1 MKNILDGF
9 SFLKV
14 ERSDRNKFCETIIE
28 SSAPKFD
35 FYLLVVL
42 SSLIVSFGLILD
54 NVILVLGGMLVTPLL
69 SPILAISLGIVILNF
84 KVLLRSLKIF
94 IYSVF
99 WSIFIAFLVGH
110 FNYFDISSI
119 SILGNME
126 IGWTTFIISFIAG
139 IAAAYTWVKPDLNSI
154 LPGIAITVTL
164 IPPLTASGL
173 ALTLKK
179 MDYFYQYIALTGINI
194 LGILLASVFIFTLL
208 QFYKSRRKLIAE
220 VKTEEKEK
228 EKEGIFN

>member
-1 MKNILDGF
+1 MKNVLDYF

-14 ERSDRNKFCETIIE
+14 DQSDRNKFCETIIE

-42 SSLIVSFGLILD
+42 STLIVSFGLILD
-54 NVILVLGGMLVTPLL
+54 NVVLVIGGMLVTPLL

-84 KVLLRSLKIF
+84 KVIFRSFRIF
-94 IYSVF
+94 LYSAF
-99 WSIFIAFLVGH
+99 WSLFIAFLVGH
-110 FNYFDISSI
+110 FNKFDINSI
-119 SILGNME
+119 TILGKME
-126 IGWTTFIISFIAG
+126 FGYVTFIIAFIAG
-139 IAAAYTWVKPDLNSI
+139 LAASYTWVKPDLNSI

-179 MDYFYQYIALTGINI
+179 LDYFYQFIAVTGLNV
-194 LGILLASVFIFTLL
+194 LGILLASMLVFTVLH
-208 QFYKSRRKLIAE
+208 FYKSRKKLIAE
-220 VKTEEKEK
+220 VIDEEKEIK
-228 EKEGIFN
+228 KEGIFN

>member
-1 MKNILDGF
+1 MDGILKYF
-9 SFLKV
+9 SFLNV

-54 NVILVLGGMLVTPLL
+54 NIVLVLGGMLVTPLL

-84 KVLLRSLKIF
+84 KVFLRSIKIF

-99 WSIFIAFLVGH
+99 WSIFVAFLVGH
-110 FNYFDISSI
+110 FNYFDINSI

-126 IGWTTFIISFIAG
+126 IGWVSFIISFIAG
-139 IAAAYTWVKPDLNSI
+139 VAAAYTWVKPDLNSI

-179 MDYFYQYIALTGINI
+179 MDYFYQYITLTGLNI
-194 LGILLASVFIFTLL
+194 LGILLASIFIFTLL

-228 EKEGIFN
+228 EKDGIYN